1 MTADL
6 GVALAFVAALGSGLI
21 AGLFFAFSVS
31 VMRALARLPENQGIA
46 AMQAINVAI
55 LNPVFLVVFFGT
67 AAASAI
73 SLIASLLAWQAPRA
87 LWLLVA
93 GVFYL
98 LGSFLVTIWFNVP
111 LNKALASVPAEGPEA
126 SRLWARYLSRWTAW
140 NHVRTILSLA
150 ATAAFILA
158 SR

>member
-6 GVALAFVAALGSGLI
+6 SVALAFVAALGSGLI

-31 VMRALARLPENQGIA
+31 VMRALARLPEKQGIA

-55 LNPVFLVVFFGT
+55 LNPVFLVAFFGT

-73 SLIASLLAWQAPRA
+73 SLATSLLAWQAPRA
-87 LWLLVA
+87 LWLLV
-93 GVFYL
+93 GSLCYL
-98 LGSFLVTIWFNVP
+98 LGSLLVTIQFNVP
-111 LNKALASVPAEGPEA
+111 LNKALASVPAGSPEA
-126 SRLWARYLSRWTAW
+126 ARLWAKYLTRWTAW
-140 NHVRTILSLA
+140 NHVRTVASLA

>member
-6 GVALAFVAALGSGLI
+6 SVALAFFAALGSGLM
-21 AGLFFAFSVS
+21 AGLYFAFSTA
-31 VMRALARLPENQGIA
+31 VMPALGGLPQEQGIA
-46 AMQAINVAI
+46 AMQKINAAI
-55 LNPVFLVVFFGT
+55 LNPLFLFLFFGT

-73 SLIASLLAWQAPRA
+73 SVITSLLTWQAPRA
-87 LWLLVA
+87 LWLLI
-93 GVFYL
+93 GGFFYL
-98 LGSFLVTIWFNVP
+98 LGSFLVTILFNVP
-111 LNKALASVPAEGPEA
+111 LNKALASVPAESVEGL
-126 SRLWARYLSRWTAW
+126 RLWARYLSRWTAW